1 MAENKTKPTK
11 SASPAFLKKAATGQQ
26 LKDSQELV
34 KLFKE
39 LTGKPA
45 KMWGPSI
52 VGFDSYHYV
61 YESGREG
68 DAPVIGFSPRKSELV
83 LYLAPY
89 LDDKAS
95 WRSSAS
101 TRPARV
107 VCTSGSS
114 TTSIARCSRSWRKV
128 SIAELRKRYPPDRAR
143 PSVTQVSTAARPSVL
158 LY

>member
-11 SASPAFLKKAATGQQ
+11 VSVAGFLKKAATGQQ

-61 YESGREG
+61 YPSGREG
-68 DAPVIGFSPRKSELV
+68 DAPLIGFAPRKNELV
-83 LYLAPY
+83 LYMAPNLEAKALMAKLGKHKAAAGCLY
-89 LDDKAS
+89 VKALDDIDRDVLRKLAKA
-95 WRSSAS
+95 
-101 TRPARV
+101 
-107 VCTSGSS
+107 
-114 TTSIARCSRSWRKV
+114 
-128 SIAELRKRYPPDRAR
+128 SIAELRKRYPLR
-143 PSVTQVSTAARPSVL
+143 AARDA
-158 LY
+158 

>member
-11 SASPAFLKKAATGQQ
+11 GSVAGFIGKVADEQQ
-26 LKDSQELV
+26 RKDSKELI

-68 DAPVIGFSPRKSELV
+68 DAPVIGFSPRKPAMV

-89 LDDKAS
+89 PDDQGLKAKLGKFKASKACLYVKKLDDLDRDVLKKLAK
-95 WRSSAS
+95 
-101 TRPARV
+101 T
-107 VCTSGSS
+107 
-114 TTSIARCSRSWRKV
+114 
-128 SIAELRKRYPPDRAR
+128 SIAELRKRYPA
-143 PSVTQVSTAARPSVL
+143 
-158 LY
+158 

>member
-11 SASPAFLKKAATGQQ
+11 VSVAGFLKTRATGQK

-34 KLFKE
+34 KLFKT

-52 VGFDSYHYV
+52 VGFDTYHYV

-89 LDDKAS
+89 LDDKDLKSKLGRHKAGAGCLYI
-95 WRSSAS
+95 RTLDDIDRAVLEKL
-101 TRPARV
+101 A
-107 VCTSGSS
+107 
-114 TTSIARCSRSWRKV
+114 KV
-128 SIAELRKRYPPDRAR
+128 SIAELRKRYPAK
-143 PSVTQVSTAARPSVL
+143 V
-158 LY
+158 

>member
-11 SASPAFLKKAATGQQ
+11 VSVAAFLKKAAKGQQ

-52 VGFDSYHYV
+52 VGFGSYHYV

-68 DAPVIGFSPRKSELV
+68 DAPLVGFSPRKPKLV
-83 LYLAPY
+83 LYVTSC
-89 LDDKAS
+89 LDDKE
-95 WRSSAS
+95 WREKLGQLK
-101 TRPARV
+101 TGTGCIYVKTLDELDRDV
-107 VCTSGSS
+107 LK
-114 TTSIARCSRSWRKV
+114 KV
-128 SIAELRKRYPPDRAR
+128 AKASIAELRKRYPA
-143 PSVTQVSTAARPSVL
+143 
-158 LY
+158 